1 MEAKALCGRNLSRRI
16 DGDLEDDGIDNVSLE
31 WIANVGGGQTFVS
44 KSQKEL
50 PVKLY
55 DKINEQNCNN
65 LLMEY
70 NDIHQKR
77 ISLEKSISELTTAKK
92 LIEDIM

>member
-1 MEAKALCGRNLSRRI
+1 MMRNLSDYYFNATVYI
-16 DGDLEDDGIDNVSLE
+16 LKDIIPKKIMYYL
-31 WIANVGGGQTFVS
+31 VS